1 MDKICEFCGDLR
13 RVVYC
18 KADAAQLCLP
28 CDARIHSANALCGR
42 HYRALLCELCGDRAA
57 HVHCLD
63 HQIFICQ
70 GCDQSLHETSSHH
83 RKRAVKS
90 YMGCPSVKDFSA
102 LWGFDFNELKKI
114 APQGQMVSTSSVA
127 VKLSR
132 QFSSHIGTSSLEPE
146 TSSLNSGFSADFEVG
161 LSNQQNNIFLRG
173 QQPES
178 TCIVLQQMF
187 ELKMIQHPEE
197 NKFASFIHGHDQAD
211 VAPSEYKSSSNV
223 DENNDQNF
231 DLTHQRIKVEHF
243 TSPFYPTDHLSSSS
257 NVGLPLY
264 GDPFWQC
271 SSPNV
276 RSQV

>member
-1 MDKICEFCGDLR
+1 MNKVPSWYMSCCIIFQR
-13 RVVYC
+13 ITIFRS
-18 KADAAQLCLP
+18 LCLSMSM
-28 CDARIHSANALCGR
+28 IV
-42 HYRALLCELCGDRAA
+42 LLLWC
-57 HVHCLD
+57 
-63 HQIFICQ
+63 FIQ
-70 GCDQSLHETSSHH
+70 
-83 RKRAVKS
+83 
-90 YMGCPSVKDFSA
+90 
-102 LWGFDFNELKKI
+102 
-114 APQGQMVSTSSVA
+114 
-127 VKLSR
+127 
-132 QFSSHIGTSSLEPE
+132 
-146 TSSLNSGFSADFEVG
+146 
-161 LSNQQNNIFLRG
+161 IFLRG

-276 RSQV
+276 RSQVWSFLVCPYKLINCIDHEWVAKVWLLRHKELSFSVNS